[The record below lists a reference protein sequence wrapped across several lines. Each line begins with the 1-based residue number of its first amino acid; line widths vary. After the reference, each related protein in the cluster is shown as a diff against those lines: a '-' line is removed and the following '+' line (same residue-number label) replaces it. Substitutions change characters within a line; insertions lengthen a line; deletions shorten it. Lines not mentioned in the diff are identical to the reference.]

1 MRISEKQKEI
11 LKTIGI
17 CAVLAGAII
26 APNIVQLLKPIN
38 NRAKY
43 QYKRSLKKLAKNDV
57 IYLFG
62 EEIKL
67 TPKGKELIKKIQL
80 EEIDINRPDLWD
92 GNWHLVCYDIPED
105 KKQLR
110 DYFRRKLINL
120 GFKVIQ
126 DSLWIIPYE
135 CKQEIAVISQN
146 LGISPFVAYLNT
158 TYLPN
163 QDKLIKYFNL
173 QTNDKEING

>member
-11 LKTIGI
+11 LKAIGI
-17 CAVLAGAII
+17 CVVLAGAII

-43 QYKRSLKKLAKNDV
+43 QYKRSLKKLIKNDV

-67 TPKGKELIKKIQL
+67 TPKGKELIKKIQF
-80 EEIDINRPDLWD
+80 EEIDINRPDQWD

-105 KKQLR
+105 KKRVR

-120 GFKVIQ
+120 GFKIIQ
-126 DSLWIIPYE
+126 DSLWVIPYE
-135 CKQEIAVISQN
+135 CKEEIAVISQN

-173 QTNDKEING
+173 QNNNDKNNN